1 MLKNDMLALT
11 DRKVRQVSGNV
22 NCQSVG
28 DAEALLEYLA
38 PDVFRVATSDKRTV
52 TSMDGR

>member
-1 MLKNDMLALT
+1 MLALT
-11 DRKVRQVSGNV
+11 DCKVRQVSGNV

-28 DAEALLEYLA
+28 DAEALLTYLA
-38 PDVFRVATSDKRTV
+38 AYVFRVAFSDKRIV

>member
-1 MLKNDMLALT
+1 MLALT